1 MLLFSNKLLAMLEM
15 HGGIKFNYDVH
26 CEMFKILDGEI
37 IDRDTRWVDSP
48 LKTINNK
55 TEIDTKIKQAM
66 DHVREAIPELEAKN
80 GSGWVFQQVLTINLN
95 IARYKPIKGSSYME
109 LPKSLKMKRAIVSV
123 CIQCP

>member
-1 MLLFSNKLLAMLEM
+1 MANTKNIKAYAGLDLMLRFSDKLLAMLDL

-37 IDRDTRWVDSP
+37 IDRDSRWVDSP

-80 GSGWVFQQVLTINLN
+80 GSGW
-95 IARYKPIKGSSYME
+95 E
-109 LPKSLKMKRAIVSV
+109 LDF
-123 CIQCP
+123 